1 VGLDVPAGLTIAAIS
16 YGAASV
22 AYVILAIVLLT
33 RWRARLAGSLLVP
46 AVSLSAV
53 WTAVIVGQTLGLN
66 VPLPVVLGLEVARDG
81 AWLIFLLRI
90 LTASDAQSL
99 PRWLRH
105 GIYGLTALAFV
116 AVCAGA
122 VLRDLGWIA
131 RSAVDLFMPAALAL
145 ALIGF
150 ILVDHGYR
158 NTRPGEAWAA
168 KFLWLAV
175 GGMFVFDL
183 LLYATSMMY
192 GGLPL
197 PLWET
202 RGAALALLVPMLAIG
217 VSRLGTRPAGQ
228 FLSRQF
234 VFYTTGVTAA
244 GMYLLAV
251 ALGGYYLRVA
261 GGSWGGFAQSVF
273 LFGATLLLAVL
284 LASGQARAWLRVFV
298 AKHLSPYKHDYRAEW
313 LRLVRNMVAA
323 SEDRP
328 LPERAIGALAQLV
341 NADAGGLWV
350 LRDAEYT
357 PVGGD
362 LGGPDMATEPA
373 ASPFVRALIDHEW
386 IVDLNPADAERA
398 GVQPVPIPKW
408 LGALARARYV
418 VPLLQERE
426 LVGFV
431 VIAQPLVAH
440 ALNWE
445 DIDLLR
451 TAGRQVASYIALD
464 HAAQALARAQQFE
477 AYNRFVAFIM
487 HDVKN
492 LIAQQQLVVE
502 NAARHKG
509 NPQFVDDAI
518 ATIENSVRR
527 MTRLLEQLRRGETG
541 AGTRRV
547 NLAELC
553 NDVATRCSGREPSPA
568 LDVSDPSLEVVLAP
582 ERFANVLEN
591 VVRNAQDATP
601 TCGSVRIAV
610 SRGECRA
617 VVEVSDDGQGMDAAF
632 VRDRLFRPFDTT
644 KGSQGM
650 GIGAYQARE
659 FVRSLG
665 GDIQVHSEPGKGT
678 RFVIELPVL
687 EGSGQ

>member
-1 VGLDVPAGLTIAAIS
+1 M
-16 YGAASV
+16 YG
-22 AYVILAIVLLT
+22 
-33 RWRARLAGSLLVP
+33 R
-46 AVSLSAV
+46 
-53 WTAVIVGQTLGLN
+53 
-66 VPLPVVLGLEVARDG
+66 LPVL
-81 AWLIFLLRI
+81 
-90 LTASDAQSL
+90 
-99 PRWLRH
+99 
-105 GIYGLTALAFV
+105 
-116 AVCAGA
+116 
-122 VLRDLGWIA
+122 
-131 RSAVDLFMPAALAL
+131 M
-145 ALIGF
+145 
-150 ILVDHGYR
+150 
-158 NTRPGEAWAA
+158 
-168 KFLWLAV
+168 
-175 GGMFVFDL
+175 
-183 LLYATSMMY
+183 
-192 GGLPL
+192 
-197 PLWET
+197 WET

-217 VSRLGTRPAGQ
+217 VSRLGTRAAGQ
-228 FLSRQF
+228 FLSRQL

-244 GMYLLAV
+244 GAYLLAV
-251 ALGGYYLRVA
+251 AFGGYHLGVA

-284 LASGQARAWLRVFV
+284 LVSGQARAWLRVFV
-298 AKHLSPYKHDYRAEW
+298 AKHLSAYKHDYRAEW
-313 LRLVRNMVAA
+313 LRLVRNMVATG
-323 SEDRP
+323 EEHP
-328 LPERAIGALAQLV
+328 LPERAVGALAQLV

-350 LRDAEYT
+350 LREGAYT

-362 LGGPDMATEPA
+362 LGGPDMPTEPA
-373 ASPFVRALIDHEW
+373 SSPFVCALVDHEW
-386 IVDLNPADAERA
+386 IVDLHPVGAERA
-398 GVQPVPIPKW
+398 AVQPVPIPEW
-408 LGALARARYV
+408 LGRLARARYV
-418 VPLLQERE
+418 VPLLQECE

-464 HAAQALARAQQFE
+464 HAAQALARAHQFE

-487 HDVKN
+487 HDLKN

-509 NPQFVDDAI
+509 NPQFIDDAI
-518 ATIENSVRR
+518 STIENSVRR
-527 MTRLLEQLRRGETG
+527 MSRLLEQLRRGEAG
-541 AGTRRV
+541 AGARRV
-547 NLAELC
+547 NLADLC
-553 NDVATRCSGREPSPA
+553 NDVAARCRGREPNPA

-601 TCGSVRIAV
+601 GGGSVRIAV
-610 SRGECRA
+610 SRGPRRA

-665 GDIQVHSEPGKGT
+665 GDIQVHSVPGKGT
-678 RFVIELPVL
+678 RFVIELPIL
-687 EGSGQ
+687 EGGRT